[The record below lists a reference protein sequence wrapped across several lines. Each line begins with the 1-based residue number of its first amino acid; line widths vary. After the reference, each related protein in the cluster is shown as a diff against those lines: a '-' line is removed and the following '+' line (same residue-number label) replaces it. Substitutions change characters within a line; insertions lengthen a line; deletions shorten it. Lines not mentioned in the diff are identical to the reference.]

1 MNATQLYTTLCGN
14 PYPGAEITL
23 SGIGCT
29 LLMRPNNL
37 RLVYDY
43 DGWRVGARLLHHNLR
58 HPGEATP
65 EEVHAEI
72 RRVLETV
79 EQFDHLD
86 SIEITNAQAAAL
98 SPLVRDNRRA
108 LGLPPQEQASPTQP
122 GPATSTYV
130 ALIALDGSGV
140 WAVGEGLADAQMR
153 AADHWRRAVNAPKLS
168 EREWLATLQTV
179 TLGGEMRAVR
189 ALVKALDDVDPFVP
203 IELRGGKS

>member
-43 DGWRVGARLLHHNLR
+43 DGWRVGGRLLHHNLR

-65 EEVHAEI
+65 QEVHAEI
-72 RRVLETV
+72 RRVLEAA
-79 EQFDHLD
+79 EQFDHLG

-98 SPLVRDNRRA
+98 SPLVRDG
-108 LGLPPQEQASPTQP
+108 LGLPPREQAPPTQP
-122 GPATSTYV
+122 SKATSTYV

-168 EREWLATLQTV
+168 EREWLATLQAV
-179 TLGGEMRAVR
+179 TLGGEVKAVR
-189 ALVKALDDVDPFVP
+189 ALVKALDDVAPFVP
-203 IELRGGKS
+203 VELRGVKS

>member
-29 LLMRPNNL
+29 VLMRPNNL

-43 DGWRVGARLLHHNLR
+43 DGWRVGGRLLHHNLR

-65 EEVHAEI
+65 QEVHAEI
-72 RRVLETV
+72 RRVLEAV

-86 SIEITNAQAAAL
+86 SVGIADARAATP
-98 SPLVRDNRRA
+98 SPLVRDG
-108 LGLPPQEQASPTQP
+108 LGLPPLGLAPPTQP
-122 GPATSTYV
+122 SKATPTYI

-140 WAVGEGLADAQMR
+140 WAVGDGLADAQMR

-179 TLGGEMRAVR
+179 TLGGEVRAVR
-189 ALVKALDDVDPFVP
+189 ALVKALDDVAPFGPV
-203 IELRGGKS
+203 ELRGVKS